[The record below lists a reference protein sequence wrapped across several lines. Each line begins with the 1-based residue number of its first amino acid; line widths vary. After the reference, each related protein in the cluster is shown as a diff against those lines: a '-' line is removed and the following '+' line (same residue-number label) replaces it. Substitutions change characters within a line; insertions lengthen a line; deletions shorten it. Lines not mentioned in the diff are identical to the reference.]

1 MLQKQPVVLN
11 HMTKLQ
17 IKQWNN
23 IPTVTIATKNKQEI
37 IFKN

>member
-1 MLQKQPVVLN
+1 MLKKQPVVLN

-17 IKQWNN
+17 IKQWN
-23 IPTVTIATKNKQEI
+23 ISTVTIATKNKQEI